1 MVELIVGTYGVLC
14 WLLFAKFKLIPV
26 TTYTVCSAFLGGV
39 AILVGLYI
47 ALSVCHPVG
56 HDGRMYVPSVQI
68 IPNVRGTVIEVPVQ
82 ANQQVKAGDV
92 LFRIDPLP
100 FQIEVDRLRAVLA
113 GKNAKFAQLD
123 EQLAAAVAATQQAK
137 ANLLVSESTYDRQLR
152 EELDNARVQVGQVR
166 DRLKL
171 AQAQFD
177 RAKEAKLQGVG
188 TLTDYDRAETQ
199 LKSFQLEL
207 TKVEGDERIAAEKLK
222 SGSSSLEATRQALAK
237 AEAAERELRIQI
249 KAQSDGVNPDV
260 RETMAQLDKARWD
273 LDQTVVRAP
282 SNGFVPQVILRPGQM
297 AVSLPFAPLMVF
309 VPDERP
315 TLVASFDQK
324 AIPGIKVGDHGEA
337 TFKTHPGRT
346 FKVTVRRILPAIR
359 EGTLDASGKLAAPT
373 SGGGHGSD
381 DIPIVFDYEDDIA
394 GLNLPVGSQAS
405 VAIYTE
411 RVHALSIVRKI
422 ILRMKSWE
430 SYLF

>member
-26 TTYTVCSAFLGGV
+26 TTYTVCTAFLGGV
-39 AILVGLYI
+39 VILVGLFI
-47 ALSVCHPVG
+47 ALSVFHPVG
-56 HDGRMYVPSVQI
+56 HDGRMYVAAVQI
-68 IPNVRGTVIEVPVQ
+68 VPNVRGTVVEVPVK
-82 ANQQVKAGDV
+82 ANQSVKAGDV
-92 LFRIDPLP
+92 LFRIDPRP

-123 EQLAAAVAATQQAK
+123 EQLAAAVAATQLAK
-137 ANLLVSESTYDRQLR
+137 ANLLVSESTFDRQMR
-152 EELDNARVQVGQVR
+152 EALDNAKLQVVQVR

-177 RAKEAKLQGVG
+177 RAKDAKAQGVG
-188 TLTDYDRAETQ
+188 ALVDYDRAETQ
-199 LKSFQLEL
+199 FKSLQSEL
-207 TKVEGDERIAAEKLK
+207 SKVEGDERVAAEKLK
-222 SGSSSLEATRQALAK
+222 SGSSSLEATRQELAK

-260 RETMAQLDKARWD
+260 RETMAQLDRARWE

-282 SNGFVPQVILRPGQM
+282 IDGYVPQVLVRPGQM
-297 AVSLPFAPLMVF
+297 AVPIPLAPLMVF
-309 VPDERP
+309 IPEGRP

-324 AIPGIKVGDHGEA
+324 AVSGVKPGDHGEA
-337 TFKTHPGRT
+337 TFKAYPGRT
-346 FKVTVRRILPAIR
+346 FKVTVRHVLPAIR
-359 EGTLDASGKLAAPT
+359 EGELDASGKLASVTPM
-373 SGGGHGSD
+373 SGHGGD
-381 DIPIVFDYEDDIA
+381 DIPIVFDYEGDIA
-394 GLNLPVGSQAS
+394 DLNLPAGSQAS
-405 VAIYTE
+405 IAIYTD

-430 SYLF
+430 SYVF